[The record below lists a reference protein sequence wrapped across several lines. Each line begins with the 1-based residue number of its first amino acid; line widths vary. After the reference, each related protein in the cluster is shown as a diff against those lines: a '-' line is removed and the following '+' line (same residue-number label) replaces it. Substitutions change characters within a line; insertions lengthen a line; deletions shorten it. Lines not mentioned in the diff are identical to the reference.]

1 MKTIY
6 FVNSSWEILVKVV
19 YTSKHTETF
28 VDSEERSIAS
38 DCTHEEK
45 RENFEGFSWKWLL
58 WQPATALFLFYFI
71 LFYSILFYFISFANL
86 VIN

>member
-1 MKTIY
+1 MTTIY

-28 VDSEERSIAS
+28 VDSEEKSIAS

-45 RENFEGFSWKWLL
+45 RENFEGFS
-58 WQPATALFLFYFI
+58 
-71 LFYSILFYFISFANL
+71 
-86 VIN
+86 